1 MNSVLLKTSGFY
13 FTDFLYFCLFPISF
27 LLIDTLFW
35 KLKKKQKNIS
45 NSKRNFAYI
54 YLRFGIMYYY
64 AVTIAAITNYHTF
77 SSIKEQEFIFLLFW
91 RQEAGTKCLGMK
103 LSTEPGALRKN

>member
-1 MNSVLLKTSGFY
+1 
-13 FTDFLYFCLFPISF
+13 
-27 LLIDTLFW
+27 
-35 KLKKKQKNIS
+35 
-45 NSKRNFAYI
+45 
-54 YLRFGIMYYY
+54 MYYY